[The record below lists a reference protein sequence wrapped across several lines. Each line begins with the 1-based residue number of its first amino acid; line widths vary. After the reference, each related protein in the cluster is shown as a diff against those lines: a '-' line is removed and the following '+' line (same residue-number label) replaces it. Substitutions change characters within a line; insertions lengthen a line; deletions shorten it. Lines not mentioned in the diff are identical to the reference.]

1 MLSERIGRLVDR
13 EKMVTASPQVTVFE
27 AARLMV
33 EHRIGAILVIEEGA
47 LVGIFTERDAVFRVL
62 AQSRDAHTVPIGDVM
77 TPRPVTVTPDA
88 TFGRAMLLM
97 HEHHFRHLPVVD
109 HGNKAIGIVSARD
122 ALDPELEDFVCEERR
137 RESLR

>member
-1 MLSERIGRLVDR
+1 MLSERIGRLIDR

-33 EHRIGAILVIEEGA
+33 EHRVGAILVIEEGV

-77 TPRPVTVTPDA
+77 TPKPVTVTADA
-88 TFGRAMLLM
+88 TFGSAMLVM
-97 HEHHFRHLPVVD
+97 HEHHFRHLPVVED
-109 HGNKAIGIVSARD
+109 GKAIGIVSARD

>member
-33 EHRIGAILVIEEGA
+33 EHGIGAILVVEAGT

-77 TPRPVTVTPDA
+77 TPRPLTVTPDA

-97 HEHHFRHLPVVD
+97 HEHHFRHLPVVED
-109 HGNKAIGIVSARD
+109 GKAIGIVSARD

-137 RESLR
+137 RESLG

>member
-33 EHRIGAILVIEEGA
+33 EHGIGAILVVEAGA
-47 LVGIFTERDAVFRVL
+47 LVGIFTERDAVFRVV

-77 TPRPVTVTPDA
+77 TPRPLTVTPDA

-97 HEHHFRHLPVVD
+97 HEHHFRHLPVVED
-109 HGNKAIGIVSARD
+109 GKAIGIVSARD

-137 RESLR
+137 RESLG

>member
-27 AARLMV
+27 ATRLMV
-33 EHRIGAILVIEEGA
+33 EHGIGAILVVEAGA

-77 TPRPVTVTPDA
+77 TPRPLTVTPDA

-97 HEHHFRHLPVVD
+97 HEHHFRHLPVVED
-109 HGNKAIGIVSARD
+109 GKAIGIVSARD

-137 RESLR
+137 RESLG

>member
-33 EHRIGAILVIEEGA
+33 EHGIGAILVVDEGA

-62 AQSRDAHTVPIGDVM
+62 AQSRDAHAVPIGDVM
-77 TPRPVTVTPDA
+77 TPRPLTVSPDA

-97 HEHHFRHLPVVD
+97 HEHHFRHLPVVEN
-109 HGNKAIGIVSARD
+109 GKAIGIVSARD

>member
-1 MLSERIGRLVDR
+1 MLSERIGRLVHR
-13 EKMVTASPQVTVFE
+13 EKMVTAAPQITVFE
-27 AARLMV
+27 ATRLMV
-33 EHRIGAILVIEEGA
+33 EHGIGAILVVEEGA

-62 AQSRDAHTVPIGDVM
+62 AQSRDAHRVPIRDVM
-77 TPRPVTVTPDA
+77 TPKPLTVTPEE

-97 HEHHFRHLPVVD
+97 HEHHFRHLPVVED
-109 HGNKAIGIVSARD
+109 GKAIGIVSARD